1 MTLPTIVL
9 SELEKQSGLNL
20 SEPSDALIN
29 CLIEK
34 ICQKTGELI
43 SLNTIKRLLGRVDD
57 GNRQPRI
64 STLNALAHYLDRD
77 SWTLL
82 LIELSNG
89 SSSFCAI
96 EGELLAQDMTTGQIV
111 EITYLPDRKLQ
122 FLYLGDCLFE
132 VILSQNSKLQ
142 KGDTGQITAFLKNF
156 PLIARNVE
164 RHGQLLSSNYT
175 AGRISGLTSVK
186 LLQSKL

>member
-1 MTLPTIVL
+1 MILPSIVL

-29 CLIEK
+29 SLIEK

-57 GNRQPRI
+57 GKRQPRI
-64 STLNALAHYLDRD
+64 STLNTLAHYLDRD
-77 SWTLL
+77 SWPLL

-89 SSSFCAI
+89 SSAFCAI
-96 EGELLAQDMTTGQIV
+96 EGELLVQDMEAGQIV

-132 VILSQNSKLQ
+132 VIFSQNSKLQ
-142 KGDTGQITAFLKNF
+142 KGDTGQITAFIINF
-156 PLIARNVE
+156 PLIVRNVE
-164 RHGQLLSSNYT
+164 RHGQLLGSSYT